1 MKGKKEYEEKCD
13 NKIIDKII
21 EEEEMEKIKLLLTVL
36 ASNGESSNNHL
47 SCNSV
52 WPWSQQES
60 INSPLD
66 EELPAF
72 SNAFKKS
79 SLKPENRHQDNKPN
93 FQKPVLIVTDLVPRY
108 IAMVFYILEELYS

>member
-13 NKIIDKII
+13 SKIIDKIII

-52 WPWSQQES
+52 WPWS
-60 INSPLD
+60 
-66 EELPAF
+66 
-72 SNAFKKS
+72 
-79 SLKPENRHQDNKPN
+79 
-93 FQKPVLIVTDLVPRY
+93 
-108 IAMVFYILEELYS
+108 